1 MIEQGQS
8 QEAGTPGRLVVIS
21 GPSGVGKST
30 MAATLREYEE
40 NVWVSVSATTRA
52 PRAGE
57 TDGESYFFLSRDQF
71 AVQAQA
77 GEFLEY
83 AEFAGNMYGTP
94 RVAVAERLAQGVNVV
109 LEIDL
114 AGARQV
120 RAAMPEAVLVFIAP
134 PSWDELQARLIGRGT
149 ESEEVIER
157 RLAVARTELAAEAEF
172 DATIVNDE
180 VGAAVKRLL
189 SLVESS

>member
-1 MIEQGQS
+1 MHELGSIAMEQS
-8 QEAGTPGRLVVIS
+8 HTPFVTERSRVLAEKHRLR
-21 GPSGVGKST
+21 K
-30 MAATLREYEE
+30 LREYEE

-57 TDGESYFFLSRDQF
+57 TDGESYFFLSRDHF

-189 SLVESS
+189 SLVESP

>member
-1 MIEQGQS
+1 M
-8 QEAGTPGRLVVIS
+8 
-21 GPSGVGKST
+21 
-30 MAATLREYEE
+30 
-40 NVWVSVSATTRA
+40 SVSATTRA

-57 TDGESYFFLSRDQF
+57 TDSESYFFLSRDQF
-71 AVQAQA
+71 AVQAKA

-94 RVAVAERLAQGVNVV
+94 RAAVAERLAQGVNVV

-189 SLVESS
+189 SLVESP